1 MRVWNLE
8 TGRELAY
15 FGGDAATQSIALTP
29 DGRGI
34 GGGDSLGDVYC
45 LRYVDPSA
53 L

>member
-1 MRVWNLE
+1 MRGGDLDI
-8 TGRELAY
+8 GRELAY
-15 FGGDAATQSIALTP
+15 FGGDAATQSIALPP

-34 GGGDSLGDVYC
+34 GGGDNLGDVYC